1 MTPRQLTALLTAA
14 LVWGASFLFIRV
26 LMDAGMDPVGMSA
39 ARTGLGTLALLPFAW
54 LMRSRFPRNPRTWL
68 ALAVLAL
75 VNFAL
80 PWTLFG
86 YGEKHVESGMA
97 SIANSGMP
105 LFVAIFA
112 TILIRSERL
121 EARKV
126 VGLLVGFSGVVAL
139 MGGGLGDF
147 GSDSSRGL
155 LFIVIATACYGISS
169 VAIRRWLRDVHPI
182 PLTIG
187 QVAFASVYLMPVALL
202 TGAYSDAVMGW
213 QEWGSILLL
222 GGLGSGMA
230 VVLYMWLIGQVGPV
244 RASVVTY
251 LMPPIGVF
259 LGWLLLDESIGWN
272 MAAGLLLIVGGVA
285 LVQGLPVQK
294 SASAPAEVPA
304 AVPAAGGQ

>member
-14 LVWGASFLFIRV
+14 SVWGASFLFIRV

-39 ARTGLGTLALLPFAW
+39 GRTSLGTLALLPFAW
-54 LMRSRFPRNPRTWL
+54 LARSRFPRSARTWL
-68 ALAVLAL
+68 ALAVLAF

-86 YGEKHVESGMA
+86 YGEQHVESGMA

-105 LFVAIFA
+105 LFVAVFA
-112 TILIRSERL
+112 TLLIRTERL

-139 MGGGLGDF
+139 MGGGLRDF
-147 GSDSSRGL
+147 GSDSTRGIL
-155 LFIVIATACYGISS
+155 VIVVATACYGISAVS
-169 VAIRRWLRDVHPI
+169 IRRWLHHVHPV

-187 QVAFASVYLMPVALL
+187 QVAFATAFLLPVALF
-202 TGAYSDAVMGW
+202 TGAYGEVSMGW
-213 QEWGSILLL
+213 QEWGSLLLL
-222 GGLGSGMA
+222 GGLGSGLA
-230 VVLYMWLIGQVGPV
+230 VVLYMWLLGEVGPV

-251 LMPPIGVF
+251 LMPPVGVF

-272 MAAGLLLIVGGVA
+272 MAAGLLLIIGGVA

-294 SASAPAEVPA
+294 PAPLPAEASAA
-304 AVPAAGGQ
+304 ASAGGGQ